1 MDVLLFLSRMYS
13 RHPSLPFYRRF
24 VGEHLRENQD
34 VQGLCIKKTKKSP
47 AIHLAL

>member
-34 VQGLCIKKTKKSP
+34 VQELCIKKPKKSP